1 MAKAKRMDRRFV
13 TGDTGV
19 RERGS
24 GVKRIRGDTICQQRR
39 ATRVGGE
46 EEEEEE

>member
-1 MAKAKRMDRRFV
+1 MAKAKGMDRRFV

-46 EEEEEE
+46 EEEE